1 MVDLALRVIASLGS
15 GKTAVGLVGW
25 LLLIETSVRTLAW
38 TVAGARCEASVSV
51 PWLHW
56 LASSAA
62 GGCIGPHAPRSL
74 TKWFHS
80 TRLYFTFFLIRP
92 NQKKEKERR
101 NMQSSLKRGDKIL
114 TIGGL
119 YGAVVKAKEGEE
131 RISIEISEGVKIET
145 ERRFVSDMFD
155 SKEKKNK

>member
-1 MVDLALRVIASLGS
+1 MVGIF
-15 GKTAVGLVGW
+15 
-25 LLLIETSVRTLAW
+25 I
-38 TVAGARCEASVSV
+38 
-51 PWLHW
+51 
-56 LASSAA
+56 
-62 GGCIGPHAPRSL
+62 I
-74 TKWFHS
+74 F
-80 TRLYFTFFLIRP
+80 YFFLIRP

>member
-1 MVDLALRVIASLGS
+1 MFISPAYAQTGAGSPDFSFLFLMVGIF
-15 GKTAVGLVGW
+15 
-25 LLLIETSVRTLAW
+25 I
-38 TVAGARCEASVSV
+38 
-51 PWLHW
+51 
-56 LASSAA
+56 
-62 GGCIGPHAPRSL
+62 I
-74 TKWFHS
+74 F
-80 TRLYFTFFLIRP
+80 YFFLIRP

>member
-1 MVDLALRVIASLGS
+1 MS
-15 GKTAVGLVGW
+15 GQGFAQFIP
-25 LLLIETSVRTLAW
+25 LIL
-38 TVAGARCEASVSV
+38 
-51 PWLHW
+51 
-56 LASSAA
+56 
-62 GGCIGPHAPRSL
+62 I
-74 TKWFHS
+74 FIIF
-80 TRLYFTFFLIRP
+80 YFFLIRP

>member
-1 MVDLALRVIASLGS
+1 MIISPAYAQTGAGSPDFGFLFLMVGIF
-15 GKTAVGLVGW
+15 
-25 LLLIETSVRTLAW
+25 I
-38 TVAGARCEASVSV
+38 
-51 PWLHW
+51 
-56 LASSAA
+56 
-62 GGCIGPHAPRSL
+62 I
-74 TKWFHS
+74 
-80 TRLYFTFFLIRP
+80 LYFFLIRP

-155 SKEKKNK
+155 SKDKKNK

>member
-1 MVDLALRVIASLGS
+1 MNGQGIAQFIPLILIFVI
-15 GKTAVGLVGW
+15 
-25 LLLIETSVRTLAW
+25 
-38 TVAGARCEASVSV
+38 
-51 PWLHW
+51 
-56 LASSAA
+56 
-62 GGCIGPHAPRSL
+62 
-74 TKWFHS
+74 F
-80 TRLYFTFFLIRP
+80 YFFLIRP

-145 ERRFVSDMFD
+145 DRRFVSDMLD

>member
-1 MVDLALRVIASLGS
+1 MFISPAYSQTGAGRPDLSLLFLMVGIF
-15 GKTAVGLVGW
+15 
-25 LLLIETSVRTLAW
+25 I
-38 TVAGARCEASVSV
+38 
-51 PWLHW
+51 
-56 LASSAA
+56 
-62 GGCIGPHAPRSL
+62 I
-74 TKWFHS
+74 F
-80 TRLYFTFFLIRP
+80 YFFLIRP

-119 YGAVVKAKEGEE
+119 YGAVVNAKEGEE

-145 ERRFVSDMFD
+145 ERRFVSDMFV

>member
-1 MVDLALRVIASLGS
+1 
-15 GKTAVGLVGW
+15 
-25 LLLIETSVRTLAW
+25 
-38 TVAGARCEASVSV
+38 
-51 PWLHW
+51 
-56 LASSAA
+56 
-62 GGCIGPHAPRSL
+62 
-74 TKWFHS
+74 
-80 TRLYFTFFLIRP
+80 
-92 NQKKEKERR
+92 
-101 NMQSSLKRGDKIL
+101 MQSSLKRGDKVL

>member
-1 MVDLALRVIASLGS
+1 MFISPAYAQTGAGSSDFGFLFLMVGIF
-15 GKTAVGLVGW
+15 
-25 LLLIETSVRTLAW
+25 I
-38 TVAGARCEASVSV
+38 
-51 PWLHW
+51 
-56 LASSAA
+56 
-62 GGCIGPHAPRSL
+62 I
-74 TKWFHS
+74 F
-80 TRLYFTFFLIRP
+80 YFFLIRP

>member
-1 MVDLALRVIASLGS
+1 MLISPAYAQTGAGSPDFGFLFLMVGIF
-15 GKTAVGLVGW
+15 
-25 LLLIETSVRTLAW
+25 I
-38 TVAGARCEASVSV
+38 
-51 PWLHW
+51 
-56 LASSAA
+56 
-62 GGCIGPHAPRSL
+62 I
-74 TKWFHS
+74 
-80 TRLYFTFFLIRP
+80 LYFFLIRP

-119 YGAVVKAKEGEE
+119 YGVVVKAKEGEE
-131 RISIEISEGVKIET
+131 RISIEISDGVKIET